1 MTGEEAKRGLDG
13 GMGRLHAAWRRGV
26 SQGFDLGD
34 GGERRGK
41 GPFGEGALRGE
52 REKDEW

>member
-1 MTGEEAKRGLDG
+1 MG
-13 GMGRLHAAWRRGV
+13 GMERLHAAWRRGV

-34 GGERRGK
+34 GGGGGK

>member
-1 MTGEEAKRGLDG
+1 MG
-13 GMGRLHAAWRRGV
+13 GMERLHAAWRRGV